1 MLSLGLLDELAFECG
16 HLIPT
21 FPTQAMENVLS
32 SSWAEAK
39 TPEIHQETP
48 DKDCSGDPQLW
59 FGVGTPESQE
69 KGEPLSSSH
78 LSPHLEA
85 FSFLPRLDCIPRRPG
100 GGSPRRLSASPAA
113 AFSCLPGL

>member
-69 KGEPLSSSH
+69 KGEPVSSPH

-85 FSFLPRLDCIPRRPG
+85 SSFLPGLDCMPRSPG
-100 GGSPRRLSASPAA
+100 GGSPRILSASPAA
-113 AFSCLPGL
+113 AFPCLPGL